1 MRVLLPRD
9 QNLDLCEP
17 EFGSVVRIQRD
28 IRNVDDIDAN
38 TKIYLRK

>member
-1 MRVLLPRD
+1 MRVLIPRD
-9 QNLDLCEP
+9 QNVDLCGP